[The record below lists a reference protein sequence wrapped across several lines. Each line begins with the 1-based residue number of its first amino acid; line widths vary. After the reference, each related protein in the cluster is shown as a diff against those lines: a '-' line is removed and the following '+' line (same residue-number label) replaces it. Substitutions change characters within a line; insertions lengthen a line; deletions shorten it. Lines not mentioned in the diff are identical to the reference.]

1 MASVVHRER
10 DLTRNLLLSFALIAG
25 LFLPTCAIHASH
37 RHLQGR
43 YSLHRHEAVRR
54 LSGSRWCAVM
64 GCDLDGNQPCRHTSL
79 AYSLDEPA
87 HRSQPRW
94 RRR

>member
-1 MASVVHRER
+1 M
-10 DLTRNLLLSFALIAG
+10 RNLSAVLRPDRGALPAHG
-25 LFLPTCAIHASH
+25 RDPRARHGPSH

-43 YSLHRHEAVRR
+43 HSLYRHEAFRR

-87 HRSQPRW
+87 HRSQPQW